1 LQGPTLPGLGS
12 RFRRKPVGRA
22 AILLLTKQH
31 SQTAECARGSKGRT
45 DESARNGGEFAVRS

>member
-1 LQGPTLPGLGS
+1 
-12 RFRRKPVGRA
+12 VGRA